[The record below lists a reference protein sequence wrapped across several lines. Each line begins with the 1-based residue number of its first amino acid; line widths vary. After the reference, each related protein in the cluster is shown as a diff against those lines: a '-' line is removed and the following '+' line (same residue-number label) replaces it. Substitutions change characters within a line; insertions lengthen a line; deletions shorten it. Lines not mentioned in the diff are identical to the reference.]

1 MGDKPDT
8 KEKNKTLI
16 IVIAAVAIAVVAVIA
31 VIVLMASGVFG
42 EKEIRLY
49 NGLNE
54 LKPGSYLCVNNSDD
68 YIDGYIINDEP
79 DDYDEFDFRGDK
91 TTSLVLKS
99 GQKLE
104 ISDSDDVDIVCT
116 KQ

>member
-1 MGDKPDT
+1 M
-8 KEKNKTLI
+8 
-16 IVIAAVAIAVVAVIA
+16 AVAAIAVVALV
-31 VIVLMASGVFG
+31 VSGVFG
-42 EKEIRLY
+42 AKEYQLY
-49 NGLNE
+49 NGINE

-68 YIDGYIINDEP
+68 YIEGYIINDKS